1 MGVRV
6 PPFALG
12 GAPILTPVDV
22 SKLDVNVTEHPHCR
36 RVVDLVVPPD
46 IVEAEAKAAFRD
58 LASGVRIK
66 GFRKGRVPK
75 HVLAARHAEIEGDV
89 RRKLVQ
95 DSVEAVVKD
104 RGLAPVGRVAVETI
118 RFRPG
123 EPLSF
128 RAVFDVRPEIVIERV
143 HGFRQ
148 EPPPEP
154 ELDDEEVDR
163 HLEQLRRDR
172 VGWRRVE
179 HGAPKAGD
187 AATVVISRADA
198 ELGPDEQ
205 RARGSEE
212 HDLDGEQRAYKFVLG
227 QAEALPGI
235 EQAVESLTP
244 KSEGVFDVAF
254 PGSSESEPG
263 ETRTLRIRLLER
275 EVPELPE
282 LNDHFAASLGDFES
296 LEALRSDLRSRL
308 TKLHSAVRKQEM
320 DADLFRQ
327 VMEANDFQ
335 VPRSM
340 VEDLVAGRLANL
352 EPTNEED
359 AEELRAELWEP
370 AEMAVKQFLFRK
382 AMVEKFGLA
391 PTEEE
396 LDEAVEKLA
405 EDLGQ
410 TPSQLYADLQ
420 KSGEMHEVVARV
432 EDRKVT
438 EFLRSRSPF
447 PEE

>member
-12 GAPILTPVDV
+12 WAPTLTPVDV

-46 IVEAEAKAAFRD
+46 IVEAEVKAAFRKF
-58 LASGVRIK
+58 ASGIRIK
-66 GFRKGRVPK
+66 GFRKGRAPK
-75 HVLAARHAEIEGDV
+75 QVLARDAEFESEV
-89 RRKLVQ
+89 RQKLVQ
-95 DSVEAVVKD
+95 ESVEAVVKE

-128 RAVFDVRPEIVIERV
+128 RAVFDVRPEIAIERV

-148 EPPPEP
+148 DPPPEP

-163 HLEQLRRDR
+163 HLEQIRRDR
-172 VGWRRVE
+172 AGWRRVE

-187 AATVVISRADA
+187 AATVVISRDDA
-198 ELGPDEQ
+198 QLGPDEQ
-205 RARGSEE
+205 RAHSSEAY
-212 HDLDGEQRAYKFVLG
+212 DLDGEMRAYKFVLG

-235 EQAVESLTP
+235 EKAVESLTP
-244 KSEGVFDVAF
+244 QSEGVFDVAF

-275 EVPELPE
+275 EVQELPE
-282 LNDHFAASLGDFES
+282 LNDDFAASLGDFES
-296 LEALRSDLRSRL
+296 LEALRNDLRDRL

-340 VEDLVAGRLANL
+340 IEDLVAARLANL
-352 EPTNEED
+352 EPTSEEH
-359 AEELRAELWEP
+359 AEELRAELWEA

-382 AMVEKFGLA
+382 EMVEKFELA

-405 EDLGQ
+405 EELGQ

-420 KSGEMHEVVARV
+420 KSGEMREVVGRV

-438 EFLRSRSPF
+438 EFLRSRSPL